1 MENCHVLHFNRYMHP
16 PRVPL
21 GQGRSTSMPLCVCG
35 HCMSLSSTLSQKRSG
50 GGKDSSEGGVVVW
63 GSAAGDL
70 GVLLTALVPVVITVV
85 T

>member
-1 MENCHVLHFNRYMHP
+1 
-16 PRVPL
+16 
-21 GQGRSTSMPLCVCG
+21 
-35 HCMSLSSTLSQKRSG
+35 MSLSSTLSQKRSG

-70 GVLLTALVPVVITVV
+70 GVLLTALVPVVVTVV